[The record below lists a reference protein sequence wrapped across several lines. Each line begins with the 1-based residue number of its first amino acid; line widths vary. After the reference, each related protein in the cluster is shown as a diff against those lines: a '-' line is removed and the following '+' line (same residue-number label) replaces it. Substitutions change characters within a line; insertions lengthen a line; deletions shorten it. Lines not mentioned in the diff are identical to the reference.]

1 MDILRTLLASVR
13 GFFNFAERVEG
24 LMLIVLAIAIIIGG
38 TGIETVCS
46 ILIILRGSA
55 KVVGF

>member
-1 MDILRTLLASVR
+1 MDILGKLLDIVR
-13 GFFNFAERVEG
+13 RFFNLADRVEG
-24 LMLIVLAIAIIIGG
+24 MALVVLAFAIIIGG